1 MQLINIA
8 ALFFLA
14 AGIVQAGEKP
24 RPPRPPLD
32 PGLNPTKPPQ
42 RLLHLRSGSKLRE
55 RDGVEAAP
63 VAVAAAEDK

>member
-14 AGIVQAGEKP
+14 VGIVQAGKGN
-24 RPPRPPLD
+24 RPPLD
-32 PGLNPTKPPQ
+32 PGLNPTKAPQ

-63 VAVAAAEDK
+63 FAVAAAEDK